1 MNAEQVMEEIEEL
14 VASFEEEKEKAERSL
29 KDINKQIETEHNSR
43 RLSDLFCNLYWEKSR
58 KSTLEMV
65 IFQLKMTLGNYHSN

>member
-1 MNAEQVMEEIEEL
+1 MSAEEILKEIEEIVNL
-14 VASFEEEKEKAERSL
+14 FEESKEKAKRSL

-58 KSTLEMV
+58 KSTLETV
-65 IFQLKMTLGNYHSN
+65 VLLLKLKLDSLS

>member
-1 MNAEQVMEEIEEL
+1 MNAEQVLEEIKEL

-43 RLSDLFCNLYWEKSR
+43 RLSDLFC
-58 KSTLEMV
+58 TL
-65 IFQLKMTLGNYHSN
+65 